1 MPISYILFYSLKK
14 GENIYLRKKF
24 IYEKKKK
31 NKVNLWIRGH
41 TRIFLLREGNM
52 IIHPFISGFFFS
64 PSMFHEPS
72 LSIQTDNSIKP
83 HC

>member
-31 NKVNLWIRGH
+31 
-41 TRIFLLREGNM
+41 E
-52 IIHPFISGFFFS
+52 
-64 PSMFHEPS
+64 
-72 LSIQTDNSIKP
+72 
-83 HC
+83 